1 MRVLVVGDAMTDVY
15 WHGKASR
22 LSPEA
27 PVPIVAVAG
36 TEVRAGGAANVAANI
51 ESLGVQVERIYGGGQ
66 RIQKI
71 RILSGSQQVARADFD
86 FPQAPI
92 VPDAAFTEAVAR
104 CSLVVAV
111 DYGKGA
117 LSGVQALIQAAG
129 NIPVLV
135 DPKGHDFERYRGA
148 ALIKP
153 NRAEMRELVGGW
165 DDQAQLDFKA
175 RQFLLQSSIGA
186 ILLTQSEDGMTLY
199 TREAT
204 LHEPATNRVP
214 VDVSGAGEA
223 TLAAYAAALAKG
235 YELAACLRFASRA
248 AGIAIAG
255 AGTVVCKQE
264 DVFNGTA

>member
-1 MRVLVVGDAMTDVY
+1 MRILCIGDAMRDVY
-15 WHGKASR
+15 WHGQAKR

-27 PVPIVAVAG
+27 PVPILSVAS

-51 ESLGVQVERIYGGGQ
+51 EAMGVQVERIYGGGE
-66 RIQKI
+66 RINKI
-71 RILSGSQQVARADFD
+71 RLLSGSQQIARADFD
-86 FPQAPI
+86 YPQAPI
-92 VPDAAFTEAVAR
+92 LPDAAFTEAVAR
-104 CSLVVAV
+104 CSLVVAI
-111 DYGKGA
+111 DYGKGS
-117 LSGVQALIQAAG
+117 LSGVQALIRAAG
-129 NIPVLV
+129 SVPVLV
-135 DPKGHDFERYRGA
+135 DPKGHDWERYRGA

-165 DDQAQLDFKA
+165 DNQAQLDFKA

-204 LHEPATNRVP
+204 LHEAPTNRAP

-235 YELAACLRFASRA
+235 YELASCLRFASRA
-248 AGIAIAG
+248 AGIAIG
-255 AGTVVCKQE
+255 AFGTTVCKQE
-264 DVFNGTA
+264 EVFNGNA